1 MSSRD
6 VVVLLIGQTVA
17 GGSGAPV
24 GLRKRTRGA
33 PRVPSF
39 FLLLTLKLPDMR
51 FYVPIV
57 IPLFVLEDLLESASI
72 AIGVL
77 GFLFPSAKRKIQHS
91 AKGCKGLSRWD
102 EEFDIMA
109 VSEVMSELVRKLRS
123 YGRFTLLEVSDGSQ
137 GVSIT
142 LRLI

>member
-6 VVVLLIGQTVA
+6 VVALLTRQTMA
-17 GGSGAPV
+17 GRSGAPV
-24 GLRKRTRGA
+24 GSGKRTRGA
-33 PRVPSF
+33 PRIPSF

-51 FYVPIV
+51 FCIPIAV
-57 IPLFVLEDLLESASI
+57 PLFVLEDLLESASI

-77 GFLFPSAKRKIQHS
+77 GFLFPSAKRRIQHS

-137 GVSIT
+137 GVAIT